1 MRKPAQDFV
10 HARSPWPLGKFRPHD
25 HDDGEPK
32 LARRIDF
39 GARAG
44 AAGVARH
51 DPFDAPPAQQV
62 QFAFKRERA
71 SRDNEIR
78 IRQRQRTFRGIDES
92 ERVGVLRSFGE
103 RRDVLPADG
112 EEHAR
117 RFIRQ
122 GRHRRRN
129 VGYLDPVIAWHLGPW
144 WALQRNQRRVRRRA
158 SGNRVSADLDREGM
172 GRIHDMCDAFL
183 ANDIGKTVCAAK
195 PAGAGRQGLIDRDLR
210 PSGVGI
216 DRVDVGVCKRS
227 RQKIGIARSAQNE
240 GAHHG

>member
-10 HARSPWPLGKFRPHD
+10 HARSPRPLWQFRPLD

-32 LARRIDF
+32 LARGIDF

-51 DPFDAPPAQQV
+51 DPLDAPHAQQI
-62 QFAFKRERA
+62 QFAVKRERA
-71 SRDNEIR
+71 SRDNEIC

-92 ERVGVLRSFGE
+92 ESVGVLRSCGE

-112 EEHAR
+112 EEYAR
-117 RFIRQ
+117 RLIRQ
-122 GRHRRRN
+122 GRHRRRDIGN
-129 VGYLDPVIAWHLGPW
+129 LGPVIAEHLGPR
-144 WALQRNQRRVRRRA
+144 WALQRDQRRVRRRA
-158 SGNRVSADLDREGM
+158 SGNRVAADLGREGM
-172 GRIHDMCDAFL
+172 GCIHDMCDAFL
-183 ANDIGKTVCAAK
+183 ANGIGKTICSAK

-216 DRVDVGVCKRS
+216 DPVEARGRKR
-227 RQKIGIARSAQNE
+227 RCQKIGFARSAQNE
-240 GAHHG
+240 GARHG